1 MIEHTIW
8 IVYFFKNKY
17 DMIYMILVYGLSA
30 IIIWK
35 MILTMWFIY
44 FYDLRATESWTFHQR
59 IWEVWIQIR
68 NGKVAPIKMGMDGI
82 SHQSRDSFFS
92 KPFPD
97 QLWIHV

>member
-1 MIEHTIW
+1 
-8 IVYFFKNKY
+8 
-17 DMIYMILVYGLSA
+17 MIYMILVYDLSA

-35 MILTMWFIY
+35 MILTIWFIY
-44 FYDLRATESWTFHQR
+44 FDDFLERPNSGHSTKESGKFESKSETE
-59 IWEVWIQIR
+59 I
-68 NGKVAPIKMGMDGI
+68 APIKMGMDGI